1 MIRVPIVLKIYFGA
15 RGTRPWLVLGCLVLA
30 SVSEGIGVAALLPL
44 FSVVI
49 EGAADSEASAIN
61 TIILGAFDIV
71 GLEPDFLPLLV
82 LLTAGLMLKA
92 VMTYFAMRFVGF
104 TVSEV
109 ATDLR
114 TELVAQILAAR
125 WGFFVKQPAGRIANA
140 ISNEAHRAAQAYQ
153 LTANFLA
160 GVVQTAV
167 YLGIALLLSWQL
179 TLAALAFGAVVVL
192 CLGFLIGIA
201 RRAGKKQTDR
211 VRDIVTYLNDVLN
224 NIKPLKAMARQPAF
238 QSYLDGRIAKLRK
251 SLRTQVTSQEALK
264 SSQDVLIALAT
275 GIGIYLAFV
284 VSGIALTKLVVM
296 YLVVVKV
303 VKNIARLQQRYQK
316 VAATEAPY
324 LSVKG
329 LIEEARRA
337 AEPLHAGVTPTF
349 ENGCRFEAVSFAFGE
364 KTVLERADMMLPA
377 RSFTVLTGLSGAGK
391 STLTDLLLGLR
402 APVSGRILIDGVPLE
417 ELDWTKWRRMIGY
430 VPQDLQLIHDTI
442 RTNVSLGDPQIDLR
456 EVEAALRTAEAW
468 EFVSAL
474 PDGVESHV
482 GERGAQL
489 SGGQRQRIMLARAL
503 AMRPKLL
510 ILDEVSSALD
520 VETERDVCATL
531 SRLTDRI
538 AILAITHR
546 PAFLEMADQVYHL
559 EDGRIRRVADV
570 RPLIVEGVS

>member
-1 MIRVPIVLKIYFGA
+1 MRVLGVLKIFFGA

-30 SVSEGIGVAALLPL
+30 SISEGIGVAALLPL
-44 FSVVI
+44 FSLVI

-61 TIILGAFDIV
+61 TIILGVFDVV
-71 GLEPDFLPLLV
+71 GLEPDFVPLLV
-82 LLTAGLMLKA
+82 LLIVGLVLKA

-104 TVSEV
+104 TVAEV

-114 TELVAQILAAR
+114 TKLVTSILAAR
-125 WGFFVKQPAGRIANA
+125 WNFFVTQPAGRISNA
-140 ISNEAHRAAQAYQ
+140 ISNEAHRAAQTYQ
-153 LTANFLA
+153 YTANFLA
-160 GVVQTAV
+160 NAVQTCV

-179 TLAALAFGAVVVL
+179 TLAALAFGSVVVL

-201 RRAGKKQTDR
+201 RRAGLKQTDR
-211 VRDIVTYLNDVLN
+211 VREIVVYLNDVLN
-224 NIKPLKAMARQPAF
+224 NIKPLKAMGRQPAF

-251 SLRTQVTSQEALK
+251 SLRTLVTTGEALK

-275 GIGIYLAFV
+275 GIGIYLAFSV
-284 VSGIALTKLVVM
+284 LGVALTKLVVM
-296 YLVVVKV
+296 YLVVVKI

-316 VAATEAPY
+316 VAACEAPY
-324 LSVKG
+324 QAVKN
-329 LIEEARRA
+329 LIKEASRA
-337 AEPLHAGVTPTF
+337 AEPLHTGVSPSF
-349 ENGCRFEAVSFAFGE
+349 EKGCGFEEVSFAFGD
-364 KTVLERADMMLPA
+364 KMILDRADMMLPA

-402 APVSGRILIDGVPLE
+402 APASGRILVDDVPLE
-417 ELDWTKWRRMIGY
+417 ELDWTEWRRMIGY

-442 RTNVSLGDPQIDLR
+442 RTNVSLGDPQIGMP

-468 EFVSAL
+468 DFVSAL
-474 PDGVESHV
+474 PEGVESHV

-559 EDGRIRRVADV
+559 EAGRVRRVADV
-570 RPLIVEGVS
+570 RPLPVEGIG

>member
-1 MIRVPIVLKIYFGA
+1 
-15 RGTRPWLVLGCLVLA
+15 LA
-30 SVSEGIGVAALLPL
+30 SISEGIGVAALLPL
-44 FSVVI
+44 ISLVI
-49 EGAADSEASAIN
+49 EGVADSEASAIN
-61 TIILGAFDIV
+61 TIILGAFEVV
-71 GLEPDFLPLLV
+71 GLEPEFVPLLV
-82 LLTAGLMLKA
+82 LMTAGLVLKA

-104 TVSEV
+104 TVAEV

-114 TELVAQILAAR
+114 TELIARILAAR
-125 WGFFVKQPAGRIANA
+125 WSFFVTQPAGRIANA
-140 ISNEAHRAAQAYQ
+140 ISNEAQRAAQAYQ
-153 LTANFLA
+153 FTANFLA
-160 GVVQTAV
+160 NAVQTVV

-179 TLAALAFGAVVVL
+179 TLAALTFGAVVVL

-201 RRAGKKQTDR
+201 RRAGQKQTDR
-211 VRDIVTYLNDVLN
+211 VRDIVIYLNDVLS

-251 SLRTQVTSQEALK
+251 SLRTLVTTGEALK

-284 VSGIALTKLVVM
+284 VLQVALTKLVVM
-296 YLVVVKV
+296 YLVVVKI

-316 VAATEAPY
+316 VVAAEPPHRAVKNLIKEA
-324 LSVKG
+324 G
-329 LIEEARRA
+329 RA
-337 AEPLHAGVTPTF
+337 AEPIHAGAAPTF
-349 ENGCRFEAVSFAFGE
+349 EKGCCFEEVSFAFGE
-364 KTVLERADMMLPA
+364 KMILDRADLVLPA

-402 APVSGRILIDGVPLE
+402 APASGRILVDGVPLE

-442 RTNVSLGDPQIDLR
+442 RTNVSLGDPQIGLPD
-456 EVEAALRTAEAW
+456 VEAALRTAEAW

-474 PDGVESHV
+474 PNGVESHV

-531 SRLTDRI
+531 SRLTDRL

-546 PAFLEMADQVYHL
+546 PAFLEMADQICHL
-559 EDGRIRRVADV
+559 EAGRIRRAADV
-570 RPLIVEGVS
+570 RPLSVEGIG